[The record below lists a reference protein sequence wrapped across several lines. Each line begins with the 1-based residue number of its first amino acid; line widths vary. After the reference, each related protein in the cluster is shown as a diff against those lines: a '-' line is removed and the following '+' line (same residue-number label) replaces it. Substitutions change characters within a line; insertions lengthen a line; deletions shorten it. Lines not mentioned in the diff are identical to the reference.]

1 MKNIIALA
9 VTLLFAAS
17 LSAQTKAPAKTR
29 FTSVY
34 TNFTSNCKTVDG
46 ENGSDGASFCR
57 GPGGYE
63 IENYFAAAAAL
74 YVATYKGENT
84 PYAFPMLD
92 LTFDD
97 RKTKVEWRMANGKPF
112 AMIMRIPV
120 YAKPRNDNE
129 YFGPVIGEQLFIRGL
144 KGFDFETQVDVK
156 TLNANA
162 KAREL
167 ADAEYLRIKG

>member
-1 MKNIIALA
+1 MKNIVAFA

-17 LSAQTKAPAKTR
+17 VFAQTKPAAKTR

-34 TNFTSNCKTVDG
+34 TNFTSNCKTIEG

-84 PYAFPMLD
+84 PYGFPMLALD
-92 LTFDD
+92 FDD
-97 RKTKVEWRMANGKPF
+97 RKTKVEWRLANGKPF
-112 AMIMRIPV
+112 AMIMRIPT

-129 YFGPVIGEQLFIRGL
+129 YFGPVIGEQLFIKGL
-144 KGFDFETQVDVK
+144 KGFDFEMQVDTK
-156 TLNANA
+156 SPSPNA

-167 ADAEYLRIKG
+167 ADAEYVRIKG